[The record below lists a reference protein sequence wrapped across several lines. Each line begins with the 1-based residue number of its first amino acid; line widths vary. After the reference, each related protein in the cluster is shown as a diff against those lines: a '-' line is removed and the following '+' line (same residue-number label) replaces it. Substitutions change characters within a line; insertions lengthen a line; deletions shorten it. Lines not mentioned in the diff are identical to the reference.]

1 MLWSYDLSL
10 SSALWP
16 VKHILIPLIVLI
28 KEIIKDACKSLVS
41 LFITNFIL
49 LIVRI
54 DHPLGHLDI
63 MKVVPNTRRSTW
75 GRRRSGLA
83 DESLWNESFLGHDLC
98 DPELLLVLSQLL
110 SPAQAT
116 AKWEHTDLVIVAIR
130 RVWHTQRT
138 ALACAIALCH
148 RDSIDP
154 RIDSIAAIV
163 ALLAHVVRTETM
175 K

>member
-63 MKVVPNTRRSTW
+63 MKIVPNTRRSTW

-83 DESLWNESFLGHDLC
+83 DECLWNESFLSHDLC
-98 DPELLLVLSQLL
+98 DPKLLLVLCHLL

-116 AKWEHTDLVIVAIR
+116 AKWEHTLLVVTVGRWVLHPEWA
-130 RVWHTQRT
+130 VDST
-138 ALACAIALCH
+138 AVFQFYYASFCAELVVT
-148 RDSIDP
+148 
-154 RIDSIAAIV
+154 SIAE
-163 ALLAHVVRTETM
+163 VVSAETVEQGD
-175 K
+175 